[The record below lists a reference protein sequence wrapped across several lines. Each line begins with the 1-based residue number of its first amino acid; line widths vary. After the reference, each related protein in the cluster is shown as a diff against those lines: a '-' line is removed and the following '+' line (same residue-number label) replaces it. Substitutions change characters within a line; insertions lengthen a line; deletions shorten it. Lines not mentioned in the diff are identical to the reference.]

1 MKILKTLKQGNHSLS
16 CLEDSNANW
25 PDVVKQ
31 ATSFMLT
38 FYGVPK
44 LDSMTQARANQWKTR
59 VGRGSSTMPK
69 HWKTRVGRGSS
80 TMPKLCSLPL
90 TDPAFMEKL
99 KRAHFQICIRKHAL
113 DLNVPDLDPVQYG
126 WTKDKATKSLAAVH
140 VPPNIDLALS
150 YIQEL
155 IKCSC
160 SSDPPCV
167 SANCGCKKAGMPC
180 SVFCVRKITD
190 CYRAQTQGDDD
201 DDDHGGDDENDDDN

>member
-1 MKILKTLKQGNHSLS
+1 MKILKTLKQGNHPLS
-16 CLEDSNANW
+16 CLGDSNANW

-31 ATSFMLT
+31 ATSFMLAR
-38 FYGVPK
+38 YGVPK

-69 HWKTRVGRGSS
+69 
-80 TMPKLCSLPL
+80 LCSLPP

-99 KRAHFQICIRKHAL
+99 KRAHFQICIWKHAL
-113 DLNVPDLDPVQYG
+113 DLNVHDLNPVQYG

-140 VPPNIDLALS
+140 VPPNADRDLS

-167 SANCGCKKAGMPC
+167 SANCGCKEAGMPC
-180 SVFCVRKITD
+180 SVFCACKITD
-190 CYRAQTQGDDD
+190 CYRAQTHGDDD
-201 DDDHGGDDENDDDN
+201 DDNDHGGNDENDGDN